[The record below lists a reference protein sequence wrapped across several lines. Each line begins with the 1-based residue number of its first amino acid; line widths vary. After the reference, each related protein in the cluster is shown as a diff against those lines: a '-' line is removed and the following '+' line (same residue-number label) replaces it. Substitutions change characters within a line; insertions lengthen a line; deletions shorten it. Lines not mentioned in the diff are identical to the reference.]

1 MRHTECLHKFYIG
14 FSASLL
20 IRILT
25 KKNFFRKSLA
35 ASELEKQ
42 KETMKQILAEAEKE
56 LEQGAS
62 PLKQQQEQEEQE
74 KVEEKEEENV
84 EEEEEEVRRASV
96 STVEL
101 DDTETHILPSAS
113 FLGRYLHN
121 LFSVSV
127 FVDPEIFLSDP
138 DQRIP
143 IVLNKGQGG
152 QIIRVRFRILPR
164 LFMVIEKKNVVK

>member
-1 MRHTECLHKFYIG
+1 MRECLPKFFIG
-14 FSASLL
+14 FNASLL

-56 LEQGAS
+56 LEQEAS
-62 PLKQQQEQEEQE
+62 PLKQQQEEEEEQE
-74 KVEEKEEENV
+74 KVKEEEDV
-84 EEEEEEVRRASV
+84 EVVEEEEEVRRASV

-113 FLGRYLHN
+113 FLGIPTQQL
-121 LFSVSV
+121 LFIKFQPKV
-127 FVDPEIFLSDP
+127 
-138 DQRIP
+138 
-143 IVLNKGQGG
+143 
-152 QIIRVRFRILPR
+152 
-164 LFMVIEKKNVVK
+164 